1 MLLRGNLSLSP
12 EEKEA
17 LRLLRALGD
26 EQRRT
31 VVAFMEFLSSREEKS
46 APSEPAQPVAIPRPA
61 QESVIKAI
69 KRLRATYPMLDQN
82 KLFGATSQ
90 QMTEHLMH
98 GKPAEKVIDELE
110 ELFAQSYQLY
120 LGNTPQE

>member
-1 MLLRGNLSLSP
+1 MLMRGNSSLSP
-12 EEKEA
+12 DEKKA
-17 LRLLRALGD
+17 LKLLRALGE
-26 EQRRT
+26 EQRQT
-31 VVAFMEFLSSREEKS
+31 VVAFMEFLSVREEKS
-46 APSEPAQPVAIPRPA
+46 ATSELAQPVAIARPA

-98 GKPAEKVIDELE
+98 GKPAGKVIDELE